1 MNPQVLFNV
10 VVLVAVLVLIVWA
23 PDRVSLLPL
32 ILSRV
37 DRLEPKRT
45 DGTRDAVAVP
55 AVAVPAAK
63 LPEVDPNKTVVMDRP
78 PIPRG

>member
-1 MNPQVLFNV
+1 MNPQVVFNL
-10 VVLVAVLVLIVWA
+10 VVLVAVLALVVWA

-55 AVAVPAAK
+55 AAVDQPAKPAA
-63 LPEVDPNKTVVMDRP
+63 VDPNKTVVMDRP
-78 PIPRG
+78 PLPKA